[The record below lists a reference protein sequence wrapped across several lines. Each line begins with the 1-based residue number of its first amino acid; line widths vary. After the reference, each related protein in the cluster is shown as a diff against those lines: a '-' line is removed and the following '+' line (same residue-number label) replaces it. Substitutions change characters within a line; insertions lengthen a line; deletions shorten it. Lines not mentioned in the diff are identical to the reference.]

1 MKMVDISPMSIV
13 AQVLGRD
20 PTLTGRKDLIW
31 DVLLPMAL
39 QHPAVGQGY
48 GSFWIRP
55 VPGLILDINEA
66 HNGYLDVFIELGG
79 VGLILLIPVLV
90 AYFRKARNEME
101 RDFNWAA
108 FRISFL
114 VMFLLHNCT
123 ETTWLRS
130 REILWNLFVF
140 FFVVFPK
147 EWTGCHLEEN
157 VSADEVPAQVGAA
170 PAVSP
175 VGVTDSVLDHG
186 MVDAEQGLHKC

>member
-1 MKMVDISPMSIV
+1 
-13 AQVLGRD
+13 
-20 PTLTGRKDLIW
+20 
-31 DVLLPMAL
+31 
-39 QHPAVGQGY
+39 
-48 GSFWIRP
+48 
-55 VPGLILDINEA
+55 
-66 HNGYLDVFIELGG
+66 
-79 VGLILLIPVLV
+79 
-90 AYFRKARNEME
+90 
-101 RDFNWAA
+101 
-108 FRISFL
+108 
-114 VMFLLHNCT
+114 MFLLHNCT